1 MKPCDDTPPSPRPLD
16 VAALQARLRRFSAE
30 RDWEAFQTPKNLAMA
45 MVVEAAE
52 LLEIFQWMTP
62 EESTRLAER
71 PPQQQHLGEEIADVL
86 VYLLQI
92 ADRCGV
98 DIAAAVDRKIG
109 LNAVKYPPKPVAVQ
123 AALPTGCTAA
133 PMTPGLASRAAGVQA
148 GTSDPTDP
156 PTGPTPR

>member
-1 MKPCDDTPPSPRPLD
+1 MSPPDDTNPPARPLD

-30 RDWEAFQTPKNLAMA
+30 RDWEPFQTPKNLAMA

-52 LLEIFQWMTP
+52 LVEIFQWMTP
-62 EESTRLAER
+62 EESTRLAEHPR
-71 PPQQQHLGEEIADVL
+71 RQQHLGEEIADVL

-109 LNAVKYPPKPVAVQ
+109 LNALKYPPK
-123 AALPTGCTAA
+123 LPSPERPEG
-133 PMTPGLASRAAGVQA
+133 
-148 GTSDPTDP
+148 
-156 PTGPTPR
+156 